1 MDEDRGKELF
11 IAPPPEG
18 DGMSHATSK
27 YRYARRFRTAG
38 ERRAEMSKY
47 IRVPLTE
54 EMEKDYREC
63 AEMMENGQEK
73 NCEECSLNG
82 GS

>member
-1 MDEDRGKELF
+1 MDEDRGKELL

-38 ERRAEMSKY
+38 ERRM
-47 IRVPLTE
+47 RMLTVDMIYE
-54 EMEKDYREC
+54 ITDRLEY
-63 AEMMENGQEK
+63 
-73 NCEECSLNG
+73 
-82 GS
+82 

>member
-1 MDEDRGKELF
+1 MDEDRGKELL

-38 ERRAEMSKY
+38 ERRRDEDQNYDHSGIDCIGGDKSLRNN
-47 IRVPLTE
+47 IFHRVE
-54 EMEKDYREC
+54 FE
-63 AEMMENGQEK
+63 
-73 NCEECSLNG
+73 
-82 GS
+82 